1 MKTKIKT
8 LTAAGLLLASSAAIA
23 NEGTFG
29 FSYLH
34 IDDGDITLGA
44 FTSTVGYVFPINDG
58 FSIIPEFRAG
68 IGINDDRFEG
78 LNFELKS
85 LIGANL
91 RFQFNVS
98 DAAYLFLSPSYNRYK
113 IKGSMPIGDATLS
126 ASATDDGF
134 GFGGGIGYQVSD
146 GFALEAGYERVDG
159 INVVMVGSRIRF

>member
-8 LTAAGLLLASSAAIA
+8 LTAAGLLLASSSAIA

-34 IDDGDITLGA
+34 IDDGDVALGA
-44 FTSTVGYVFPINDG
+44 FSATVGYVFPINDG

-78 LNFELKS
+78 IDFELKS

-91 RFQFNVS
+91 RFEFNVS

-113 IKGSMPIGDATLS
+113 IK
-126 ASATDDGF
+126 ASTPVASGTFSVSVTDDNF
-134 GFGGGIGYQVSD
+134 GFGGGIGYHVNEAFS
-146 GFALEAGYERVDG
+146 LEAGYERVDG
-159 INVVMVGSRIRF
+159 IDVVMLGSRVRF